1 MSTRFPITLTQL
13 SYFVECAKTLNMTE
27 ASQNLHV
34 AQSAIS
40 TAVSQ
45 LEKTLAIPLFI
56 RIHSKG
62 LTLTP
67 EGEELLR
74 KSRSLF
80 ALMTE
85 TLDMFHQ
92 DTDKA
97 HGTITI
103 ACFSTL
109 TPFLLP
115 HVITHLEQ
123 HHPDLEVEVIEG
135 NHEETMAALR
145 SGRAELA
152 INYALTETAD
162 IRHTVVG
169 EVDAHVIIPTDH
181 PLADRD
187 SVSLTELA
195 DDPLVLL
202 DLPSSAAY
210 FLSILRKAGVNPKI
224 RYRTRGYE
232 TVRSMVAS
240 GLGYS
245 ILNQQ
250 PRINETYAGRQTVT
264 LAIEDHAPGL
274 QVAVSSL
281 TQLPETIKSQALTE
295 AVRHVLSEEK
305 TPRQSLFEKNSDS

>member
-13 SYFVECAKTLNMTE
+13 SYFAECAKTLNMTE

-40 TAVSQ
+40 TAISQ
-45 LEKTLAIPLFI
+45 LEKALATPLFI

-62 LTLTP
+62 LILTP
-67 EGEELLR
+67 EGERLLR
-74 KSRSLF
+74 NSRSLF
-80 ALMTE
+80 ALMNE
-85 TLDMFHQ
+85 TIEMFQ
-92 DTDKA
+92 EGEGSP
-97 HGTITI
+97 HGPLTI

-109 TPFLLP
+109 APFLLP
-115 HVITHLEQ
+115 HVITYLKH
-123 HHPDLEVEVIEG
+123 HHPGLELEIIEG

-152 INYALTETAD
+152 INYALTDSAD
-162 IRHTVVG
+162 IRHTVLEEVG
-169 EVDAHVIIPTDH
+169 AHIIIPTDH
-181 PLADRD
+181 PLAHR
-187 SVSLTELA
+187 SSASLSELA
-195 DDPLVLL
+195 DDPFILL
-202 DLPSSAAY
+202 DLPSSSAY
-210 FLSILRKAGVNPKI
+210 FLSILRQAGVNPKI

-250 PRINETYAGRQTVT
+250 PRIKATYAGRQTVT

-274 QVAVSSL
+274 KVAVSSL
-281 TQLPETIKSQALTE
+281 AQLPETIKGQALTE

-305 TPRQSLFEKNSDS
+305 RPGQSLSEKSSEV